1 MKKTFLVF
9 CVLVSHLYWPQGV
22 NTEIRKSKT
31 ELLSELNESQK
42 GFYNAA
48 FLKFVEALKS
58 SDQQMINTLISDK
71 VKEIVTDNVI
81 QKLSGGISFD
91 KNRVIFKS
99 GYQSLADGAKYP
111 TIQYRYENDKN
122 IPPRDILT
130 VVFEDSGKIL
140 GVKPEFSE

>member
-1 MKKTFLVF
+1 MKKIFLVF
-9 CVLVSHLYWPQGV
+9 SVLVSHLYWPQGA
-22 NTEIRKSKT
+22 NTEIRKNKT

-81 QKLSGGISFD
+81 QKLSGGISF
-91 KNRVIFKS
+91 
-99 GYQSLADGAKYP
+99 
-111 TIQYRYENDKN
+111 
-122 IPPRDILT
+122 
-130 VVFEDSGKIL
+130 
-140 GVKPEFSE
+140 